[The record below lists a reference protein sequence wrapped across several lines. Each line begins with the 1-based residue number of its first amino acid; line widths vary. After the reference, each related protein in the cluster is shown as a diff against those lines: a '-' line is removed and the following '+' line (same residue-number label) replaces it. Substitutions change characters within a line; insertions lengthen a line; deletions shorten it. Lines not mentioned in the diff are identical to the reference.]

1 MAPFHRIYLPGGKEL
16 QRAGLLMTN
25 PEWQRW
31 EIYVPPGP
39 EGTREYV
46 QDLPLAD
53 AIGPAYHV
61 MQLLEPLRALTLV
74 LSEKGRLACEVL
86 PYISQAYERLQSIE
100 VPDHWRP
107 IKAEL
112 IDELKKVTVSSP
124 EGSMLIAAYY
134 MTLQGKFVFQPHS
147 LENSE
152 GIEPDRPFLPDLQ
165 QHPER
170 PRLQTDQLARRI
182 HVDDES
188 DSESDETPPPDIV
201 CQSSGDELSWA
212 GTITKLIPRHSIM
225 QRIELGVGEWA
236 ARMRLELNIRLQ
248 ALNQLWAF
256 LNSPVTEIPC
266 YGLWLTGDEAVWNA
280 NSTGGPHMHIA
291 QIAERVVII
300 PASEISC
307 ERAIS
312 LQGYIQTKRNARS
325 KPDLLTAKL
334 AHLCE

>member
-188 DSESDETPPPDIV
+188 DSDS
-201 CQSSGDELSWA
+201 
-212 GTITKLIPRHSIM
+212 
-225 QRIELGVGEWA
+225 
-236 ARMRLELNIRLQ
+236 
-248 ALNQLWAF
+248 
-256 LNSPVTEIPC
+256 
-266 YGLWLTGDEAVWNA
+266 
-280 NSTGGPHMHIA
+280 
-291 QIAERVVII
+291 
-300 PASEISC
+300 
-307 ERAIS
+307 
-312 LQGYIQTKRNARS
+312 
-325 KPDLLTAKL
+325 
-334 AHLCE
+334 